1 MKNILILICAVYLT
15 GCAGGQTYNYQMSSM
30 DIPVKASEQRTL
42 ILAVEDRRPYVLSG
56 DKEPSFVGLQRG
68 GFGEP
73 WDVTTDSGK
82 PLTEDMS
89 VAIVKGLEDAGY
101 TVVNVP
107 ANNDKVFLVK
117 AASKNNAS
125 RIVILKVRDWKSDVF
140 MGVTLH
146 ANLQLRVLDAEGK
159 LLAGSSLEAM
169 EKIAGGSW
177 ATEDDNSR
185 ALADEFSRRVRI
197 LFNED
202 EVRRALQ

>member
-1 MKNILILICAVYLT
+1 
-15 GCAGGQTYNYQMSSM
+15 MSSM

-146 ANLQLRVLDAEGK
+146 ANLQLKVLDAEGK
-159 LLAGSSLEAM
+159 LLAGSSIEAM